1 VTATKHTIGIR
12 KRTPNYDVWELT
24 VDGNFIGD
32 QRGVRRDQIVAVAVK
47 AARDWSW
54 EQEAYEVDPTLLNEV
69 R

>member
-1 VTATKHTIGIR
+1 VTATKHIIGIR

-32 QRGVRRDQIVAVAVK
+32 QRGVRRDQIVDVAVK
-47 AARDWSW
+47 AAARWSY
-54 EQEAYEVDPTLLNEV
+54 EEETYEVDPALLKEV